1 MRRVV
6 KRSIPACTG
15 SILVRIMAP
24 YSFHV
29 ERWKNP
35 PLFYSTI
42 FPMILVDLITRLECE
57 TAPSCRRKSFC
68 HRDQF
73 LSRRRAFKSTAAPGR
88 RAAWRRPEAM
98 PGSRWD
104 PVGDP
109 VLLFESSGFDQPAG
123 SLHAIQGE
131 AQVDTARGRRL
142 DLGEDMLAIDWNNR
156 LARADLHGRAQPAGH
171 LEDRLKDRPDPGRLP
186 SNIAST

>member
-42 FPMILVDLITRLECE
+42 FPMILVDLITRLDCE

-156 LARADLHGRAQPAGH
+156 LARA
-171 LEDRLKDRPDPGRLP
+171 
-186 SNIAST
+186 

>member
-1 MRRVV
+1 
-6 KRSIPACTG
+6 
-15 SILVRIMAP
+15 
-24 YSFHV
+24 
-29 ERWKNP
+29 
-35 PLFYSTI
+35 
-42 FPMILVDLITRLECE
+42 
-57 TAPSCRRKSFC
+57 
-68 HRDQF
+68 
-73 LSRRRAFKSTAAPGR
+73 
-88 RAAWRRPEAM
+88 M
-98 PGSRWD
+98 PGNRWD

-156 LARADLHGRAQPAGH
+156 LARADLHVRAQPAGH
-171 LEDRLKDRPDPGRLP
+171 LEDRLKDRPDPGRMP